1 MRLTNICYKDTHQL
15 ESAENIDINSLDSIP
30 NFSNNNMYLAILNM
44 FPKTDSL
51 NIINIAVN
59 KLKQSGTLTLKL
71 LNFNHIID
79 SYKFQKISDDDVCKS
94 MHGVTCIINQ
104 PEIFEMFHN
113 KPDVKII
120 DVSSDDIHS
129 LYKIQRISL

>member
-15 ESAENIDINSLDSIP
+15 DSAENIDVNSLDSIP
-30 NFSNNNMYLAILNM
+30 NFSNDNMYLAILNM

-51 NIINIAVN
+51 NIINMAVN

-79 SYKFQKISDDDVCKS
+79 SYKCQKISDDDVCKS
-94 MHGVTCIINQ
+94 MHGTTCIINQ
-104 PEIFEMFHN
+104 PEVFEMFHS
-113 KPDVKII
+113 KQDVKII